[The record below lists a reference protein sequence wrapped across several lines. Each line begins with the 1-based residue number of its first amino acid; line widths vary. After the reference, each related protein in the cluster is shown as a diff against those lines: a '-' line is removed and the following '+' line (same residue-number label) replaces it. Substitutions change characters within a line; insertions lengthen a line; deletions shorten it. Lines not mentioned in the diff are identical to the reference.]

1 MPSVAT
7 LASLVGIA
15 VLSTTSACIFCFRI
29 LATAGATNLLLVT
42 FLISISV
49 ILLGIA
55 FLDESLL
62 TKYLVGMAL
71 IDVGMAAVDGR
82 PWKKLRALWDIRES
96 RYAAKPRK
104 REKRFQ
110 RDR

>member
-15 VLSTTSACIFCFRI
+15 VLSTASAYILYFRI

-42 FLISISV
+42 FLTPISA

-62 TKYLVGMAL
+62 LKYLVGMAL
-71 IDVGMAAVDGR
+71 IGTGMAAVDGR
-82 PWKKLRALWDIRES
+82 PWKKLRVLWDIRES
-96 RYAAKPRK
+96 
-104 REKRFQ
+104 
-110 RDR
+110 

>member
-15 VLSTTSACIFCFRI
+15 VLSIALAYILYFRI

-42 FLISISV
+42 FLIQISA
-49 ILLGIA
+49 ILLGIS

-62 TKYLVGMAL
+62 PKYLVGIAL
-71 IDVGMAAVDGR
+71 IGTGMAAVDSR

-96 RYAAKPRK
+96 
-104 REKRFQ
+104 
-110 RDR
+110 